1 MRLSLLF
8 AAVMAA
14 ASAAPPPLFNSA
26 SDADW
31 KAWTALRGSAQLDS
45 STVHEGRQTLRVEP
59 ADQRNALVRSAP
71 ITLHIGKH
79 YELSAW
85 VRTQDLVV
93 RDTDRSPIAIGA
105 AISMASTPF
114 DMHSA
119 SLAGTH
125 DWTRLKLTFTATRS
139 RDHIALT
146 AGNGGTFRGK
156 AWFDHVTLEE
166 VSAPGRPARA
176 SVQTFGPAYRYPQA
190 GWIYLHIEGRPYDR
204 GYQHGHLMAPEI
216 ERYIDR
222 CAAELDPK
230 SRETAWGN
238 GRTVAN
244 ALFLRGFDGEILEEM
259 KGIADGAAAAGA
271 KYGGRS
277 LDLVDIVAANTI
289 TELGLLSSALHVT
302 PTGLEGLGLV
312 PPAYAR
318 PREPALTDRCSAF
331 AATGKATRDGHMVIA
346 HTTWWPLTLAEQTN
360 VMLDVKPLKGHRVL
374 MQSYPGGIQSGT
386 DWYQNDAGVV
396 LTETTIRQSPFNREG
411 APVAFRAREAIQ
423 YGDNIDKVVEHLEA
437 KNNGLYT
444 NEWLIGDAKN
454 DEIAMFELGTNK
466 TRLWRSSK
474 NEWFAGTEGFYW
486 GCNNAK
492 DLAVRL
498 EYVPDPAGRPQHL
511 PFVPA
516 PRDLKWQELYRQ
528 HRGSIDEQFGFLAF
542 RTAPLVSG
550 SAMDA
555 KVTTAAMASNLMVW
569 AAFGKPNQREWVP
582 QSWDRERY
590 SANDGLYSSGYTLI
604 AGTLSDSARALVTE
618 LEQQRLNQKPAPK
631 PSEPRNPRIERGRL
645 WKGWI
650 LPASDED
657 LWLSA
662 GSATYHGILA
672 SDDARQDLER
682 LRIQF
687 RGLAVLSDTPLANLQ
702 ADTNSSNWYR
712 IASVKGSL
720 LLDALRVEIGDDT
733 FLTFMKDWF
742 AANTT
747 RTVTTA
753 SFRSAA
759 EKAAGRSLAPFFDQ
773 WLTKPGLPGDRG
785 GPSYVASDIFQHFG
799 TTLIVYGTLRD
810 AGANRYASEQLQK
823 QMLGWHES
831 EVPIFKDFELT
842 EFDLRGHSVIFIGCP
857 ESNQALAAIA
867 PRIGLDYDGAAF
879 RINGAEHG
887 SEYESLVFAAAN
899 PFNPKQMVV
908 AVAGNTALETVK
920 AADHIPSSQYAIFR
934 SGAQKESG
942 TAH

>member
-1 MRLSLLF
+1 MRLSPLF
-8 AAVMAA
+8 VAVMAA
-14 ASAAPPPLFNSA
+14 ASAAPAPLFPSA
-26 SDADW
+26 SDTDW
-31 KAWTALRGSAQLDS
+31 KTWTALRGSAQLDS
-45 STVHEGRQTLRVEP
+45 STVREGRQTLRVEP
-59 ADQRNALVRSAP
+59 ADHTNAFVRSAS
-71 ITLHIGKH
+71 ITLHIGTQ
-79 YELSAW
+79 YEVSAW
-85 VRTQDLVV
+85 VRTEDLVV
-93 RDTDRSPIAIGA
+93 RDTGRSPIAIGA
-105 AISMASTPF
+105 AISMASQPF
-114 DMHSA
+114 DMHSE
-119 SLAGTH
+119 SVAGTQ
-125 DWTRLKLTFTATRS
+125 DWTRLKLSFTATRS

-146 AGNGGTFRGK
+146 VGNGGTFRGK

-166 VSAPGRPARA
+166 VPAPGGPARA

-230 SRETAWGN
+230 SRENAWRN

-271 KYGGRS
+271 SYGGRK
-277 LDLVDIVAANTI
+277 LDLADIVAANTI

-318 PREPALTDRCSAF
+318 PREPAVTDRCSAF

-396 LTETTIRQSPFNREG
+396 LTETTIRQSPFNRDG

-423 YGDNIDKVVEHLEA
+423 YGDNVDKIVEHLAA

-444 NEWLIGDAKN
+444 NEWLIGDSKN
-454 DEIAMFELGTNK
+454 DEIAMFELGTHR

-498 EYVPDPAGRPQHL
+498 EYVPDPAGQPQHL

-528 HRGSIDEQFGFLAF
+528 HRGNIDEQVGFLAF
-542 RTAPLVSG
+542 QTAPLVSG

-555 KVTTAAMASNLMVW
+555 KVTTAEMASNLMVW

-582 QSWDRERY
+582 ESWDRERY
-590 SANDGLYSSGYTLI
+590 SKNDGLYASGYTLFT
-604 AGTLSDSARALVTE
+604 GTSSDSTRTMAAE
-618 LEQQRLNQKPAPK
+618 LEQQRLSPRPAPK
-631 PSEPRNPRIERGRL
+631 PPEARKSRIEPDRL

-650 LPASDED
+650 LPASDEE

-672 SDDARQDLER
+672 SDDPRQDLER
-682 LRIQF
+682 LRIQV
-687 RGLAVLSDTPLANLQ
+687 RGLALLNDTPLTRLR
-702 ADTNSSNWYR
+702 ADTNSTNWYR
-712 IASVKGSL
+712 VANAKGAL
-720 LLDALRVEIGDDT
+720 LLDALRVEIGDGR
-733 FLTFMKDWF
+733 FLAFMKEWF

-747 RTVTTA
+747 RKVTTA

-759 EKAAGRSLAPFFDQ
+759 EKAAGRSLASFFDP

-785 GPSYVASDIFQHFG
+785 GPSYVVSDIFEHIG
-799 TTLIVYGTLRD
+799 STLIVYGTLRD
-810 AGANRYASEQLQK
+810 AGANRYAAEQVQK
-823 QMLGWHES
+823 RMLGWYES
-831 EVPIFKDFELT
+831 EVPIRKDFELT
-842 EFDLRGHSVIFIGCP
+842 ELDLRGHSVIFIGRP
-857 ESNQALAAIA
+857 ESNQALAAMA
-867 PRIGLDYDGAAF
+867 RRIGLDYDGVMF

-908 AVAGNTALETVK
+908 AMAGNAALETVK
-920 AADHIPSSQYAIFR
+920 AAGHMPSTQYAVFR
-934 SGAQKESG
+934 SGAQRESG